1 MSPKSNLVLAW
12 LAACGLSLSLSS
24 TSWAGVLNVVHV
36 QPAVLHVPI
45 HLNGPGVKNPS
56 ISETSFKHNDKAGG
70 NTNGTLVDHFKHGG
84 NNGGNSNGNFGNC
97 RGAGGGRWIC

>member
-1 MSPKSNLVLAW
+1 
-12 LAACGLSLSLSS
+12 
-24 TSWAGVLNVVHV
+24 
-36 QPAVLHVPI
+36 
-45 HLNGPGVKNPS
+45 VKNPS
-56 ISETSFKHNDKAGG
+56 ISETSFKHKDNTGG

>member
-1 MSPKSNLVLAW
+1 MSRKSNLVRAS
-12 LAACGLSLSLSS
+12 LAACALSLVLSS
-24 TSWAGVLNVVHV
+24 TSRAGVLNIVHV

-56 ISETSFKHNDKAGG
+56 IGEAEFKHKENNGR
-70 NTNGTLVDHFKHGG
+70 NNNGTLENHFKRNGD
-84 NNGGNSNGNFGNC
+84 NGGNSNGSFGNC